1 MNRNGFTGEL
11 RRGWGAW
18 GMVAILGAALTGCG
32 SQAPVPDR
40 PAPLPLPAKAAD
52 ISQYRHSVLLD
63 FEQASDSVFVT
74 VHVPEGRPT
83 PEPVMRDGHLIFPPA
98 VRQVDIKVSSLLS
111 GRPFPADWTLL
122 GAHLRAEREVM
133 VEMLYSVD
141 GQTLLRK
148 EQLVPRRERTA
159 LMLDLADLARSR
171 PLAVGQSAL
180 LTLRPQAP
188 TAFAIDDLLLL
199 DNHRTLTPPQAEW
212 TVEQIGHSLILDR
225 PQRFRITLP
234 IDPGRTP
241 AWRVEEVGGLRAI
254 VKHGSP
260 EVRWVIYS
268 DGRSYENGRLKVIG
282 PKSEF
287 DALYAQQHD
296 APAQVSIPEE
306 QGELL
311 RQTPGDA
318 NNDGYNELLGAYQI
332 ESRNGR
338 LDVTLTPRTP
348 AIVKPVLEITGLP
361 EGKLVITIEGRL
373 IETFERLTD
382 GRVLITIPHRI
393 QRTATVNVRVQ

>member
-1 MNRNGFTGEL
+1 
-11 RRGWGAW
+11 
-18 GMVAILGAALTGCG
+18 
-32 SQAPVPDR
+32 
-40 PAPLPLPAKAAD
+40 
-52 ISQYRHSVLLD
+52 D

-212 TVEQIGHSLILDR
+212 T
-225 PQRFRITLP
+225 
-234 IDPGRTP
+234 
-241 AWRVEEVGGLRAI
+241 
-254 VKHGSP
+254 
-260 EVRWVIYS
+260 
-268 DGRSYENGRLKVIG
+268 
-282 PKSEF
+282 
-287 DALYAQQHD
+287 
-296 APAQVSIPEE
+296 
-306 QGELL
+306 
-311 RQTPGDA
+311 
-318 NNDGYNELLGAYQI
+318 
-332 ESRNGR
+332 
-338 LDVTLTPRTP
+338 
-348 AIVKPVLEITGLP
+348 
-361 EGKLVITIEGRL
+361 
-373 IETFERLTD
+373 
-382 GRVLITIPHRI
+382 
-393 QRTATVNVRVQ
+393 